1 MLEGLEVETSQ
12 EQQYQA
18 SDYLEQLKQ
27 QLLEYSKEI
36 KGTFPSDYTQM
47 QDNIGSLKE
56 DLADLKSIMKDICN
70 NTPHVSTI
78 ESFYNIRRT
87 GKVYQLDM
95 EN

>member
-36 KGTFPSDYTQM
+36 KDTFQSDYTETEASTLEAKIDTAILSEM
-47 QDNIGSLKE
+47 IG
-56 DLADLKSIMKDICN
+56 
-70 NTPHVSTI
+70 
-78 ESFYNIRRT
+78 
-87 GKVYQLDM
+87 G
-95 EN
+95 